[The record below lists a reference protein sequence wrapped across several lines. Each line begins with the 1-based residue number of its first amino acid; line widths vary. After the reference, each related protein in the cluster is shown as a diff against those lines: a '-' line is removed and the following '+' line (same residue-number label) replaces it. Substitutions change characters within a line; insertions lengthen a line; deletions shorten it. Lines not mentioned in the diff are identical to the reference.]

1 MVIDA
6 HQHFWRISRGD
17 YGWMEAPDAA
27 PLRQDR
33 LPQDLER
40 MAAEGGVDG
49 TIVVQAAPTVDE
61 TLFLLGLSDQ
71 APIIRGVVG
80 WIDLEA
86 DVEGQL
92 ARIAHP
98 KLCGIRPML
107 QDIEDTDWLSR
118 PLVRAGLARVAD
130 LGLRFDALV
139 KPRHFQVLESLARD
153 LPSLPIIVDH
163 CAKPVFDGT
172 DPGDDW
178 RRGMTALAAH
188 SQVVCKVSG
197 LATEFGEGWSADT
210 LRPVFDHVLE
220 TFGPS
225 RMMWGSDWPVLEL
238 AGNYADWLAAVR
250 ELAAELSADEREA
263 LFSGTAQSVYG
274 I

>member
-33 LPQDLER
+33 LPEDLER
-40 MAAEGGVDG
+40 MAAKGGVDG

-86 DVEGQL
+86 DVESQL

-107 QDIEDTDWLSR
+107 QDIEDTGWLSR
-118 PLVRAGLARVAD
+118 PSVSTGLARAIF
-130 LGLRFDALV
+130 RCSNPSPATS
-139 KPRHFQVLESLARD
+139 PACPSSSIIAPS
-153 LPSLPIIVDH
+153 PSLTAPI
-163 CAKPVFDGT
+163 P
-172 DPGDDW
+172 
-178 RRGMTALAAH
+178 
-188 SQVVCKVSG
+188 
-197 LATEFGEGWSADT
+197 ATTGAEG
-210 LRPVFDHVLE
+210 
-220 TFGPS
+220 
-225 RMMWGSDWPVLEL
+225 
-238 AGNYADWLAAVR
+238 
-250 ELAAELSADEREA
+250 
-263 LFSGTAQSVYG
+263 
-274 I
+274 

>member
-1 MVIDA
+1 
-6 HQHFWRISRGD
+6 
-17 YGWMEAPDAA
+17 
-27 PLRQDR
+27 
-33 LPQDLER
+33 
-40 MAAEGGVDG
+40 
-49 TIVVQAAPTVDE
+49 
-61 TLFLLGLSDQ
+61 
-71 APIIRGVVG
+71 
-80 WIDLEA
+80 
-86 DVEGQL
+86 
-92 ARIAHP
+92 
-98 KLCGIRPML
+98 
-107 QDIEDTDWLSR
+107 
-118 PLVRAGLARVAD
+118 
-130 LGLRFDALV
+130 
-139 KPRHFQVLESLARD
+139 
-153 LPSLPIIVDH
+153 
-163 CAKPVFDGT
+163 
-172 DPGDDW
+172 
-178 RRGMTALAAH
+178 MTALAAH